1 MNIMHNAGVVNSMSG
16 LFYKAQFMS
25 ELPYGKDLHI
35 RPESA
40 SYVYWEWIN
49 LTANKSVLR

>member
-1 MNIMHNAGVVNSMSG
+1 MHNAGVVNSMSG